1 MFPLSFPSREHS
13 LIFLSSLQ
21 VLPGEPVYAQVNR
34 DKKKNSR
41 GPLDAMQAPQQQQ
54 QQLPPG
60 YQDYGDHQD
69 HWQVA
74 NHQGV
79 PMDAGQ
85 QQQQQQAA
93 GDSWV

>member
-1 MFPLSFPSREHS
+1 MFPLSFLSPGYS

-41 GPLDAMQAPQQQQ
+41 GPQDAMQAQQ

-85 QQQQQQAA
+85 QQQQQQQAA